1 MLYVDPKTLIDSFIY
16 EEYEGEGD
24 YNKPSYK
31 LPINIDKVRIDRS
44 TVYSRNE
51 NQTQVLAEGIIFC
64 YASATTPLKEFKEQ
78 SRVTFDGVQR
88 IVTKVIPIKELY
100 RDIIWAYELEVI

>member
-31 LPINIDKVRIDRS
+31 DSEEIENVRIDRS
-44 TVYSRNE
+44 AIYSRDK
-51 NQTQVLAEGIIFC
+51 NQTQILAEGIIFC
-64 YASATTPLKEFKEQ
+64 YASATTPFKDFVEQ
-78 SRVTFDGVQR
+78 SRVTFDGKEH
-88 IVTKVIPIKELY
+88 IIEKAIPIKELY
-100 RDIIWAYELEVI
+100 RDVVWAYELEVI

>member
-1 MLYVDPKTLIDSFIY
+1 MLKIDSKMLVDSFIY
-16 EEYEGEGD
+16 EEFEGEGD

-31 LPINIDKVRIDRS
+31 IPINVEKVRIDRS

>member
-1 MLYVDPKTLIDSFIY
+1 MLYVDTKTLIDSFIY

-31 LPINIDKVRIDRS
+31 LPINITKVRIDRS